1 MFLQLFCVS
10 SYVLKLTTVS
20 CYTVVHHCRLL
31 SQESHVSAPIEKE
44 GKPVSEETS
53 ADIIVPHSPNGQ
65 SEVVMMEANSDS
77 SLKPAE
83 HQMDQSNF
91 SSDSLVDVRLFPKSS
106 PSVGQSDVPKNSPSV
121 GQSDVPKSSPS
132 VGQSDVPKN
141 SPSVGQSDVPKSSP
155 SVGQSDVPKNSPSV
169 GQSDVPKSSPSVGQS
184 DVPKSSP
191 SVGQS
196 DVPKSS
202 PSVGQSDV
210 PKNSPSVG
218 QSDVPKSSPSVGQ
231 SDVPKN
237 SPSVGQS
244 DVPKSSPSVG
254 QSDVPKNSPSVDQ
267 SDVPKNSPSVG
278 QSESLLTTI
287 TAGEA
292 MDTSQHQSMG
302 SDSVHIGVADV
313 GVSDTAIPTVP
324 DKSENITLN
333 KSADTDLTQIIKEA
347 DKLDSPVTLA
357 TASRKEE
364 VHNESQAEH
373 ARHFIVYHKS
383 CLPDGPVED
392 MPESFYNVTAED
404 IHIVRRDLFTQ
415 IASSEEKPLMTKIM
429 RQIERFVQFDKYKKV
444 WACIICMEFE

>member
-1 MFLQLFCVS
+1 M
-10 SYVLKLTTVS
+10 
-20 CYTVVHHCRLL
+20 HHCRLL

-65 SEVVMMEANSDS
+65 SEVAMMEANSDS

-83 HQMDQSNF
+83 HQMDQSNL

-132 VGQSDVPKN
+132 IG
-141 SPSVGQSDVPKSSP
+141 
-155 SVGQSDVPKNSPSV
+155 
-169 GQSDVPKSSPSVGQS
+169 
-184 DVPKSSP
+184 
-191 SVGQS
+191 
-196 DVPKSS
+196 
-202 PSVGQSDV
+202 
-210 PKNSPSVG
+210 
-218 QSDVPKSSPSVGQ
+218 
-231 SDVPKN
+231 
-237 SPSVGQS
+237 
-244 DVPKSSPSVG
+244 
-254 QSDVPKNSPSVDQ
+254 Q

-287 TAGEA
+287 TTGEA

-302 SDSVHIGVADV
+302 SDSVHIGVADVAALNV